1 MDLDQI
7 QNMLMSAYGNDQ
19 PEQDYVGTAT
29 ASINNQTRKRV
40 KDLLGK
46 FSTTGMGRSG
56 ISGAAE
62 NDIYSNAG
70 QQISQVGAQ
79 GEQMT
84 QQNHM
89 QILSQLLGLSE
100 YQDSKSGF
108 GDILGA
114 VGGKLLGSA
123 TGGLGS
129 ALGGG
134 LAGLLRLGAPKQN
147 QNGWTGGDSGE
158 QYANIS

>member
-7 QNMLMSAYGNDQ
+7 QNMLMQEYGNNTAAN
-19 PEQDYVGTAT
+19 DYVSSAT
-29 ASINNQTRKRV
+29 SGINNQTRKRV

-56 ISGAAE
+56 ISGAAQ

-70 QQISQVGAQ
+70 QQISQVNAQ

-89 QILSQLLGLSE
+89 QTLSQLLGLSE

-114 VGGKLLGSA
+114 ISGKLVGSA
-123 TGGLGS
+123 TGGLG
-129 ALGGG
+129 
-134 LAGLLRLGAPKQN
+134 AGAGNYLSKQLF
-147 QNGWTGGDSGE
+147 G
-158 QYANIS
+158 

>member
-7 QNMLMSAYGNDQ
+7 QNMLMQEYGNNTAAN
-19 PEQDYVGTAT
+19 DYVSSAT
-29 ASINNQTRKRV
+29 SGINQQTRKRV
-40 KDLLGK
+40 NDLLGK
-46 FSTTGMGRSG
+46 FSTTNMGRSG
-56 ISGAAE
+56 ISGAAQ

-70 QQISQVGAQ
+70 QQISQVNAQ

-89 QILSQLLGLSE
+89 QTLSQLLGLSE

-114 VGGKLLGSA
+114 ISGKLVGSA
-123 TGGLGS
+123 TGGLG
-129 ALGGG
+129 
-134 LAGLLRLGAPKQN
+134 AGAGNYLSKQLF
-147 QNGWTGGDSGE
+147 G
-158 QYANIS
+158 

>member
-7 QNMLMSAYGNDQ
+7 QNMLMSEYNNNSPAN
-19 PEQDYVGTAT
+19 DYVSSAT
-29 ASINNQTRKRV
+29 SGINNQTRKRV

-56 ISGAAE
+56 ISGAAQ

-70 QQISQVGAQ
+70 QQISQVNAQ

-89 QILSQLLGLSE
+89 QTLSQLLGLSE

-114 VGGKLLGSA
+114 ISGKLVGSA
-123 TGGLGS
+123 TGGLG
-129 ALGGG
+129 
-134 LAGLLRLGAPKQN
+134 AGAGNYLSKQLF
-147 QNGWTGGDSGE
+147 G
-158 QYANIS
+158 

>member
-7 QNMLMSAYGNDQ
+7 QNMLMQEYGNNTAAN
-19 PEQDYVGTAT
+19 DYVSSAT
-29 ASINNQTRKRV
+29 AGINNQTRDRV
-40 KDLLGK
+40 KKLLSK
-46 FSTTGMGRSG
+46 FSTTNMGRSG
-56 ISGAAE
+56 ISGAAQ

-70 QQISQVGAQ
+70 QQISQVNAQ

-89 QILSQLLGLSE
+89 QTLSQLLGLSE

-114 VGGKLLGSA
+114 ISGKLVGSA
-123 TGGLGS
+123 TGGLG
-129 ALGGG
+129 
-134 LAGLLRLGAPKQN
+134 AGAGNYLSKQLF
-147 QNGWTGGDSGE
+147 G
-158 QYANIS
+158 